1 MRILLNG
8 TPLLTP
14 LSGVGRYV
22 HATAEAMRKL
32 ESNDQFFF
40 FYNGYWSSHLKDQ
53 PSTTVQT
60 ARNLGRR
67 FGPLYTAS
75 RMALEGAFQL
85 THRFGRFDL
94 YHETCFVPFRFKG
107 PTIVTVLDL
116 SFYHFPETHP
126 PERLRFLKD
135 FFYSR
140 LSRASHFITISEFVR
155 DEMVKHLGL
164 SPKKITVTYP
174 GVDTDFHPRAP
185 KDMGILRT
193 RYGLDLGNYLL
204 FVGNLEP
211 RKNVPLLLRAYARLA
226 RPLRRK
232 YPLVL
237 VGANGW
243 LQEGL
248 MDEIDQLGIAE
259 DVKRVGYVPLSDLP
273 TLYSGATVFI
283 YPSLYEGFGLPP
295 VEAMASGCPVV
306 VSSGGSL
313 PEVVGNAAAI
323 VEPLDSENLS
333 RTIEGI
339 LEDPVLRSKMRE
351 SGLNKAR
358 EYRWDHC
365 ARATV
370 DVYHRVAENSH

>member
-8 TPLLTP
+8 IPLLTP

-22 HATAEAMRKL
+22 HATAEAMQRL
-32 ESNDQFFF
+32 SPHDRFFF
-40 FYNGYWSSHLKDQ
+40 FYNGYWSSSLKTQ
-53 PSTTVQT
+53 PSTTVQA
-60 ARNLGRR
+60 ARKLGRR

-75 RMALEGAFQL
+75 RVTLEGAFQL

-94 YHETCFVPFRFKG
+94 YHETCFVPFHFKG
-107 PTIVTVLDL
+107 PTVVTVLDL
-116 SFYHFPETHP
+116 SFHHFPETHP
-126 PERLRFLKD
+126 PERLRFLKT

-140 LSRASHFITISEFVR
+140 LSRAFHFITISKFVR

-164 SPKKITVTYP
+164 SPEKITVTYP
-174 GVDTDFHPRAP
+174 GVDTVFHPRASE
-185 KDMGILRT
+185 DMGMLRT
-193 RYGLDLGNYLL
+193 RYGLEPGRYLL

-211 RKNVPLLLRAYARLA
+211 RKNIPLLLRAYARLA

-237 VGANGW
+237 AGANGW

-248 MDEIDQLGIAE
+248 TDQIDRLEIAE
-259 DVKRVGYVPLSDLP
+259 DVKRVGYVPFSDLP

-313 PEVVGNAAAI
+313 PEVVGDAAAI
-323 VEPLDSENLS
+323 VDPLDLENLS
-333 RTIEGI
+333 RTLEGI
-339 LEDPVLRSKMRE
+339 LEDPVLRSRMRE
-351 SGLNKAR
+351 AGLKKAR
-358 EYRWDHC
+358 GYRWDHC
-365 ARATV
+365 AQSTL
-370 DVYHRVAENSH
+370 DVYHRVAKNTH